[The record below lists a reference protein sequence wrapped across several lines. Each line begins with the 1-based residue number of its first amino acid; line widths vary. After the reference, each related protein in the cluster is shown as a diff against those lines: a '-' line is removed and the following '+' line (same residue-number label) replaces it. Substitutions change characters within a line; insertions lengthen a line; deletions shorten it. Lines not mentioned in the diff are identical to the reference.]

1 MIFFLTLIYAIVGLA
16 AVYIYSIYNT
26 ADMLKTIEP
35 SFELSATANFI
46 YTAGKKLAR

>member
-1 MIFFLTLIYAIVGLA
+1 MLYLIAYALIGLCF
-16 AVYIYSIYNT
+16 VYVYSIYNT